1 MRDRGEHR
9 HPMSRRRWLVG
20 GSAAVLVAG
29 CAGRGVAR
37 EAAAAPRQP
46 ADADADADAEN
57 EVTPVEDLMREH
69 GVLRR
74 VMYVFDEA
82 AHRLETSAA
91 LPLDALAAGAT
102 LVRRVIEDY
111 HEKLEEQHLFPRFEK
126 AGVLAELVAVLRR
139 QHQAGRALTSQVLAL
154 SGAKLADADRA
165 TLARA
170 LRAFDHMYR
179 PHAAREDTVLF
190 PALHRL
196 VGGKAYHEL
205 GEQFEDIEKDTLGE
219 GGFEKAV
226 VEVAR
231 IESAFGVDDLAKL
244 TPET

>member
-1 MRDRGEHR
+1 
-9 HPMSRRRWLVG
+9 MS
-20 GSAAVLVAG
+20 GSAALLVAG
-29 CAGRGVAR
+29 CAARAAGGGHGTEPRGAGAH
-37 EAAAAPRQP
+37 EGDEHEPEG
-46 ADADADADAEN
+46 DEEN
-57 EVTPVEDLMREH
+57 EVTPAEDLMREH

-74 VMYVFDEA
+74 VLYVFDEA

-102 LVRRVIEDY
+102 LIRRVIEDY
-111 HEKLEEQHLFPRFEK
+111 HEKLEEEHLFPRFEK
-126 AGVLAELVAVLRR
+126 AGQLTELVAVLRR
-139 QHQAGRALTSQVLAL
+139 QHQVGRAITSQVLTL

-170 LRAFDHMYR
+170 LRAFAHMYR

-244 TPET
+244 TPAT